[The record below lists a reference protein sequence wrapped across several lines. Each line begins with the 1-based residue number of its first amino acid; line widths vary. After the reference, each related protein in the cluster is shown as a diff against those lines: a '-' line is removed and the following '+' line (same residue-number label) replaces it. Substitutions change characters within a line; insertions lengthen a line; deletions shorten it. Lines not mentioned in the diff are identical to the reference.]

1 MVDFTDLTVK
11 KLERL
16 QIEGKLTEEEL
27 KEAIRVLTIKSFENV
42 GTEEVYYWD
51 KLVGNWVKKPLD
63 IGQKKRKIL
72 AQKAIAEMDFG
83 KTPEEEKAD
92 EEFSKFEKLH

>member
-1 MVDFTDLTVK
+1 MVDFTDLDIN

-27 KEAIRVLTIKSFENV
+27 KEAIRVLAIKSFESV

-51 KLVGNWVKKPLD
+51 DLGNLVKKPLD
-63 IGQKKRKIL
+63 IGQKKRKVL
-72 AQKAIAEMDFG
+72 AQKAIAKMDFD

>member
-1 MVDFTDLTVK
+1 MVDFTDLDVK

-27 KEAIRVLTIKSFENV
+27 KEAIRVLTIKSFESV

-51 KLVGNWVKKPLD
+51 ELVNLVKKPLD

>member
-1 MVDFTDLTVK
+1 MVDFTDLDVN

-27 KEAIRVLTIKSFENV
+27 KEAIRVLAIKSFESV
-42 GTEEVYYWD
+42 GTEEVYYWNE
-51 KLVGNWVKKPLD
+51 LGNLVKKPLD

-72 AQKAIAEMDFG
+72 AQKAIAKMDFE

>member
-1 MVDFTDLTVK
+1 MVDFTDLDIN

-27 KEAIRVLTIKSFENV
+27 KEAIRVLAIKSFESV

-51 KLVGNWVKKPLD
+51 DLGNLVKKPLD

-72 AQKAIAEMDFG
+72 AQKAIAKMDFD

>member
-1 MVDFTDLTVK
+1 MVDFTDLDVN

-27 KEAIRVLTIKSFENV
+27 KEAIRVLAIKSFESV

-51 KLVGNWVKKPLD
+51 ELGNLVKKPLD

-72 AQKAIAEMDFG
+72 AQKAIAKMDFE

>member
-1 MVDFTDLTVK
+1 MVDLTDLNVN

-27 KEAIRVLTIKSFENV
+27 KEAIRVLAIKNFESV
-42 GTEEVYYWD
+42 ETQELYYCD
-51 KLVGNWVKKPLD
+51 EFGNLVKKPLD
-63 IGQKKRKIL
+63 LGQKKRKVL
-72 AQKAIAEMDFG
+72 AQKALAEMDFG

>member
-1 MVDFTDLTVK
+1 MVDFTDLDMN

-27 KEAIRVLTIKSFENV
+27 KEAIRVLAIKSFESV

-51 KLVGNWVKKPLD
+51 DLGNLVKKPLD

-72 AQKAIAEMDFG
+72 AQKAIAKMDFD

>member
-1 MVDFTDLTVK
+1 MVDFTDLDVN

-27 KEAIRVLTIKSFENV
+27 KEAIRVLAIKSFESV

-51 KLVGNWVKKPLD
+51 EHGNWVKKPPD

-72 AQKAIAEMDFG
+72 AQKAIAKMDFE

>member
-1 MVDFTDLTVK
+1 MD
-11 KLERL
+11 
-16 QIEGKLTEEEL
+16 EL
-27 KEAIRVLTIKSFENV
+27 
-42 GTEEVYYWD
+42 
-51 KLVGNWVKKPLD
+51 GNLVKKPLD

>member
-1 MVDFTDLTVK
+1 MVDFTDLDVN

-27 KEAIRVLTIKSFENV
+27 KEAIRVLAIKSFESV
-42 GTEEVYYWD
+42 GTEEVYCWD
-51 KLVGNWVKKPLD
+51 ELGNLVKKPLD

-72 AQKAIAEMDFG
+72 AQKAIAKMDFE

-92 EEFSKFEKLH
+92 EEFSMFEKLH

>member
-1 MVDFTDLTVK
+1 MVDFTDLDIN

-27 KEAIRVLTIKSFENV
+27 KEAIRVLAIKSFESV
-42 GTEEVYYWD
+42 GTEEVYYWYELG
-51 KLVGNWVKKPLD
+51 KKKKKPLD

-72 AQKAIAEMDFG
+72 AQKAIAKMDFE

>member
-1 MVDFTDLTVK
+1 MVDFTDLDVN

-27 KEAIRVLTIKSFENV
+27 KEAIRVLAIKSFESV

-51 KLVGNWVKKPLD
+51 DLGNLVKKPLD

-72 AQKAIAEMDFG
+72 AQKAIAKMDFD

>member
-1 MVDFTDLTVK
+1 MVDFTDLDVN

-27 KEAIRVLTIKSFENV
+27 KEAIRVLAIKSFESV

-51 KLVGNWVKKPLD
+51 ELGNLVKKPLD

-72 AQKAIAEMDFG
+72 AQKAIAKMDFE

-92 EEFSKFEKLH
+92 EEFSMFEKLH

>member
-1 MVDFTDLTVK
+1 MVDFTDLDVK

-27 KEAIRVLTIKSFENV
+27 KEAIRVLTIKSFESV

-51 KLVGNWVKKPLD
+51 ELGNLVKKPLD

>member
-1 MVDFTDLTVK
+1 MVDFTDLDVN

-27 KEAIRVLTIKSFENV
+27 KEAIRVLAIKSFESV

-51 KLVGNWVKKPLD
+51 ELGNLVKKPLD

-72 AQKAIAEMDFG
+72 ARKAIAKMDFE

>member
-1 MVDFTDLTVK
+1 MVDFTDLDIN

-27 KEAIRVLTIKSFENV
+27 KEAIRVLAIKSFESV

-51 KLVGNWVKKPLD
+51 ELGNLVKKPLD

-72 AQKAIAEMDFG
+72 AQKAIAKMDFE

>member
-1 MVDFTDLTVK
+1 MVDFTDLTVN

-27 KEAIRVLTIKSFENV
+27 KEAIRVLAIKNFESV
-42 GTEEVYYWD
+42 ETQELYYWD
-51 KLVGNWVKKPLD
+51 NNGNWVKKPLD
-63 IGQKKRKIL
+63 LGQKKRKVL
-72 AQKAIAEMDFG
+72 AQKALAEMDFG

>member
-1 MVDFTDLTVK
+1 MVDFTDLTVE

-27 KEAIRVLTIKSFENV
+27 KEAIRVLTAKSFEDV

-51 KLVGNWVKKPLD
+51 RQLGNFVKKPLD

-72 AQKAIAEMDFG
+72 AQKALARMDFD

>member
-1 MVDFTDLTVK
+1 MVDFTDLTVN

-27 KEAIRVLTIKSFENV
+27 KEAIRVLAIKNFESV

-51 KLVGNWVKKPLD
+51 EHCNWVKKPLD
-63 IGQKKRKIL
+63 LGQKKRKVL
-72 AQKAIAEMDFG
+72 AQKALAEMDFG

>member
-1 MVDFTDLTVK
+1 MVDFTDLDVN

-27 KEAIRVLTIKSFENV
+27 KEAIRVLAIKSFESV

-51 KLVGNWVKKPLD
+51 DLGNLVKKPLD

-72 AQKAIAEMDFG
+72 AQKAIAKMDFE

>member
-1 MVDFTDLTVK
+1 MVDFTDLTVN

-27 KEAIRVLTIKSFENV
+27 KEAIRVLAIKNFESI
-42 GTEEVYYWD
+42 GTEEVYYLD
-51 KLVGNWVKKPLD
+51 ELGNLVKKPLD
-63 IGQKKRKIL
+63 MGQKKRKIL
-72 AQKAIAEMDFG
+72 AQKLIAEMDFG

>member
-1 MVDFTDLTVK
+1 MVDFTDLDIN

-27 KEAIRVLTIKSFENV
+27 KEAIRVLAIKSFESV

-51 KLVGNWVKKPLD
+51 ELGNLVKKPLD

-72 AQKAIAEMDFG
+72 AQKAIAKMDFD

>member
-1 MVDFTDLTVK
+1 MVDFTDLNVN

-27 KEAIRVLTIKSFENV
+27 KEAIRVLAIKSFESV
-42 GTEEVYYWD
+42 GTEEVYYWND
-51 KLVGNWVKKPLD
+51 LGNLVKKPLD

-72 AQKAIAEMDFG
+72 AQKAIAKMDFD